1 VKIHYY
7 DEDPHD
13 RTKRFYGK
21 KFGQLQSS
29 KILVI
34 GAGAVGNEVVK
45 NLVLLGIKYINLV
58 DHDLVNKSNSNRCVF
73 FRETDHNKLTKVEA
87 VKKRVQELTKDV
99 IINSYPMKIQEAP
112 EEVWD
117 VDLIIIGVDN
127 DYARYFV
134 NAWLVSTNQRVP
146 VVNGAMA
153 RSYVECEVLIPGQ
166 TACLTCLWL
175 EKYYSEIINDEVK
188 RSCDEF
194 FLEVLPKF
202 PAISTFT
209 SIIGGIMVTEATKI
223 LTNEIIPE
231 NLGYLIRLNLEKY
244 EYSKGII
251 MRNPGCVDRM
261 CKAGYKN
268 YITKMKNQGIQ

>member
-1 VKIHYY
+1 LHYY

-13 RTKRFYGK
+13 RTKRFYGEN
-21 KFGQLQSS
+21 FSRLQSS

-45 NLVLLGIKYINLV
+45 NLVLLGVRYINLV
-58 DHDLVNKSNSNRCVF
+58 DHDLVNKSNSNRCIF
-73 FRETDHNKLTKVEA
+73 FRESDHNKLTKVEA
-87 VKKRVQELTKDV
+87 VKKRVQELSNEVT
-99 IINSYPMKIQEAP
+99 INIYPMKIQEAP
-112 EEVWD
+112 ENVWD

-134 NAWLVSTNQRVP
+134 NAWLVSMNKTIP

-175 EKYYSEIINDEVK
+175 EEYYSDIIKEEIK
-188 RSCDEF
+188 KSCDEF

-209 SIIGGIMVTEATKI
+209 SIIGGIMVAESSKI
-223 LTNEIIPE
+223 LTNQLDAK
-231 NLGYLIRLNLEKY
+231 NFGYLIRLNLEKY
-244 EYSKGII
+244 EYSKGDV
-251 MRNPGCVDRM
+251 MRNPGCVERM
-261 CKAGYKN
+261 CKAGYKD
-268 YITKMKNQGIQ
+268 YIEKMKNQG